1 MVEEKHEGG
10 GIRPPP
16 PGKIGLMTYFISITS
31 LSSLTKQPFQSVM
44 SKTYVVVQMV
54 DI

>member
-16 PGKIGLMTYFISITS
+16 GKIGSINFIFLDDSKVS
-31 LSSLTKQPFQSVM
+31 PEDPKLSR
-44 SKTYVVVQMV
+44 
-54 DI
+54 